1 MTNLDKNS
9 PEYTLDWLIEL
20 WYLTHEDL
28 KEALSTWKSEDE
40 VVKAVTE
47 ILLND

>member
-9 PEYTLDWLIEL
+9 PEYALDSLVEL

-28 KEALSTWKSEDE
+28 KQALTSWKSKEE
-40 VVKAVTE
+40 VVRAITE